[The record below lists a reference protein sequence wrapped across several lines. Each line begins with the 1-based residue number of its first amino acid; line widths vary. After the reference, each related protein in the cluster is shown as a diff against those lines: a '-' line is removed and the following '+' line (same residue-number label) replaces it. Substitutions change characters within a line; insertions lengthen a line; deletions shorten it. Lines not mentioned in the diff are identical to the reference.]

1 MKQLKGTS
9 LFCGIGVSLK
19 EMEEHLKMA
28 SELGINAV
36 FTSLQLPESNRDE
49 VLRDFR
55 PMADIAHHY
64 GLLVDADLST
74 RSAKM
79 FGINTKDFKEIKKFG
94 VDIARLDGGYTD
106 EETVKA
112 INNDEGIIIDLN
124 ASVITEEK
132 LEKYT
137 KLGAN
142 PDQVRFCHNYH
153 PMRYTG
159 ISVNDAIKQHK
170 IIHNYGF
177 RVSGF
182 IPSVHH
188 PRIGCSI
195 GLPTLERHRFMD
207 PHCSIQECYLL
218 GFDDIFFGDDLASKE
233 ELTYLATLDPQV
245 TELRMKKIM
254 DCDVIPWLDGRIL
267 KGIGYGDKL
276 DPIPI
281 VRSAF
286 ISEESIYKPWEGF
299 NDGIVAERK
308 RGDVSVCKKE
318 LLRYAGEIQIA
329 KCDLPSDEYIG
340 KIGEIIPQDL
350 PLLDIFNPKT
360 GQKFKIVI
368 EE

>member
-1 MKQLKGTS
+1 MKRLKGTA
-9 LFCGIGVSLK
+9 LYCGIGVSLK
-19 EMEEHLKMA
+19 EMEEHLEMA
-28 SELGINAV
+28 SELGINAI
-36 FTSLQLPESNRDE
+36 FTSLQLPESNKDE

-64 GLLVDADLST
+64 GMLVDADLSA

-79 FGINTKDFKEIKKFG
+79 FGIDPKNFKEIKSFG

-106 EETVKA
+106 EETVNA

-124 ASVITEEK
+124 ASTITERK
-132 LEKYT
+132 LEIYT

-142 PDQVRFCHNYH
+142 TEQVRFCHNYH

-159 ISVNDAIKQHK
+159 ISVNDAKKQHK
-170 IIHNYGF
+170 LIHDYGF

-182 IPSVHH
+182 IPSLNHQ
-188 PRIGCSI
+188 RIGCSI

-233 ELTYLATLDPQV
+233 ELTFLATLEPDV
-245 TELRMKKIM
+245 TEFRMKKTL
-254 DCDVIPWLDGRIL
+254 DCDVNQWLDGRVM
-267 KGIGYGDKL
+267 KGMGYGDNL

-286 ISEESIYKPWEGF
+286 INEESIYKPWEGF

-308 RGDVSVCKKE
+308 PGDVSVCKKE
-318 LLRYAGEIQIA
+318 LMRYAGEIQIA
-329 KCDLPSDEYIG
+329 KCALPKDEYIG
-340 KIGEIIPQDL
+340 KIGEIIPEDQ
-350 PLLDIFNPKT
+350 PLLEIFNPKI
-360 GQKFKIVI
+360 GQKFKISIV
-368 EE
+368 E